1 MVSFLLCVG
10 GLEREKEGV
19 RVSVSERVS
28 VQVYQSVCGCVQACV
43 KIGGNMV
50 AKMIKQNRKNSN
62 GGGVRKKYSVTHVSW
77 FVNLCVCENV

>member
-1 MVSFLLCVG
+1 MS
-10 GLEREKEGV
+10 V
-19 RVSVSERVS
+19 RVCR
-28 VQVYQSVCGCVQACV
+28 SVCGCVQACV

-77 FVNLCVCENV
+77 FVNLCVCDYV

>member
-1 MVSFLLCVG
+1 MRLS
-10 GLEREKEGV
+10 V
-19 RVSVSERVS
+19 RVSVRVS
-28 VQVYQSVCGCVQACV
+28 VQVGRSVCGCVQACV

-77 FVNLCVCENV
+77 FVYLCVCDYV